1 MWPRKV
7 LLLRPRPVRPIR
19 ICSFDTMSYDPI
31 LLEDD
36 TLRRVFQFEVVEM
49 FRVVFDAVFRKIN
62 IDDSL
67 SWTTIQREVEVFLW
81 LAIFVEQC
89 DSERHRVAHE
99 CISSEPFQFRL
110 SFFVDIGYPILR
122 VSYIVRNSS
131 KAYLSSC
138 ELGGFAF
145 LDR

>member
-1 MWPRKV
+1 MP
-7 LLLRPRPVRPIR
+7 LPQIYS
-19 ICSFDTMSYDPI
+19 IDTLNYEQI

-49 FRVVFDAVFRKIN
+49 FRVVFDAVFREIN

-89 DSERHRVAHE
+89 DSERHRVAHK
-99 CISSEPFQFRL
+99 CISSEPF
-110 SFFVDIGYPILR
+110 
-122 VSYIVRNSS
+122 
-131 KAYLSSC
+131 
-138 ELGGFAF
+138 
-145 LDR
+145 